1 MGSRADLNREEALA
15 PLKTDRLHT
24 HEYLVR
30 LAQKSRRQN
39 EWVRRKAA
47 NPLISLSNLVRLAGF
62 EPTNPWFVGM
72 ATVVENSNRDKH
84 LAHSRCAIV
93 CPVSTV

>member
-15 PLKTDRLHT
+15 PPKIDCLQT

-47 NPLISLSNLVRLAGF
+47 NPLISLSNLARLAGF
-62 EPTNPWFVGM
+62 EPTTPFILGGGRLWG
-72 ATVVENSNRDKH
+72 
-84 LAHSRCAIV
+84 CG
-93 CPVSTV
+93 